1 VSAPGLTTQ
10 PLSEH
15 VGVEVRGLDLREPI
29 DEAAADELRRLLA
42 ERHLLL
48 FRDQDL
54 APADQ
59 VRVLALFG
67 EPVDEAGTGAGHTFV
82 SNALEDGVLAD
93 GRPLVLHADNMF
105 TPEPLHTISLYGQ
118 RIDGPTAPTLFAD
131 VDAER
136 VLAATADRGVD
147 DATLAELRAARV
159 LNLSGFAGGSY
170 RYRDAEVAP
179 HHPRA
184 VHPAVAP
191 NPRSGRPALRIS
203 EQQSDRLVDWDPDR
217 SEAVLQAVFAAVS
230 APGNVV
236 EHHWRTGDLV
246 VWDNRALQHGR
257 PPLPGPSE
265 RTLRRVS
272 VVDEGADEQIAWTPV
287 SLAAETDPDR
297 AGGPG
302 RRSM

>member
-1 VSAPGLTTQ
+1 VTALATH

-15 VGVEVRGLDLREPI
+15 VGVEVRGLDLRRPI
-29 DEAAADELRRLLA
+29 DDATADALRALLA
-42 ERHLLL
+42 ERHLLVL
-48 FRDQDL
+48 RDQDL
-54 APADQ
+54 TADDQ

-67 EPVDEAGTGAGHTFV
+67 EPVDESGAGVGHTFV
-82 SNALEDGVLAD
+82 SNAREDGVLAD

-105 TPEPLHTISLYGQ
+105 TPEPLHVISLYGQ

-131 VDAER
+131 VDADR
-136 VLAATADRGVD
+136 VLAALSDGGALEPATA
-147 DATLAELRAARV
+147 AEVRAARV
-159 LNLSGFAGGSY
+159 LNLSGFAGGSN

-179 HHPRA
+179 QHPRA
-184 VHPAVAP
+184 EHPAVAV
-191 NPRSGRPALRIS
+191 NPRTGRAALRVS
-203 EQQSDRLVDWDPDR
+203 EQQTDRLIDWDPER
-217 SEAVLQAVFAAVS
+217 SEAVLGALFAAIS

-246 VWDNRALQHGR
+246 IWDNRALQHGR
-257 PPLPGPSE
+257 PPLPGPDE
-265 RTLRRVS
+265 RTLRRVA
-272 VVDEGADEQIAWTPV
+272 VVDDRADEQISWTPV